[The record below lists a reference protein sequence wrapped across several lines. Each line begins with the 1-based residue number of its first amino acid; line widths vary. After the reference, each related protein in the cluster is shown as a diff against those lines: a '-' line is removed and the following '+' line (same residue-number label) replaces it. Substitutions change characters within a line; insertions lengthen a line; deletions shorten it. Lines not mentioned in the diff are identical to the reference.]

1 MPVESLFL
9 SLSQS
14 PQWSVGQG
22 VLANT
27 WLQSACR
34 AFNIGFIDNFN
45 LFWGCSF
52 FFRSYGLHPCT
63 LGSNMLA
70 ATCCTTH
77 LLTHCWH
84 KCTRTLC
91 ASLTFTLPFLHYTR
105 PPFLC
110 PGGTEQHPHH
120 QIQNFT
126 NYTQGCFR
134 PNCVFNFLLERHDE
148 RTFSTDIKMAVLN
161 VCSLWNKSFIIN
173 DVILDNNLDSILLTE
188 TCLALTHLL
197 FSLMLPH
204 QILTFYFLPE
214 GAKKEAELH
223 QSLKTPCCQIK
234 SFFNKYLSFEYH
246 AFVLSSPPIL
256 CMKAYRPPRYS
267 TSSNSE
273 FSELLSITHSNYN
286 RILIT
291 GDFNLHLDN
300 SSDTMSREFLNLL
313 HCLDFN

>member
-161 VCSLWNKSFIIN
+161 VHSQIKSFIIN

-188 TCLALTHLL
+188 TWLGTDAPVVLTEASPPNFNFL
-197 FSLMLPH
+197 FSTRGG
-204 QILTFYFLPE
+204 QKGGGT
-214 GAKKEAELH
+214 A
-223 QSLKTPCCQIK
+223 
-234 SFFNKYLSFEYH
+234 
-246 AFVLSSPPIL
+246 
-256 CMKAYRPPRYS
+256 
-267 TSSNSE
+267 
-273 FSELLSITHSNYN
+273 SITK
-286 RILIT
+286 
-291 GDFNLHLDN
+291 
-300 SSDTMSREFLNLL
+300 DTMLFNEVFLNK
-313 HCLDFN
+313 